1 MALRGVLLDIAGVL
15 YEGRAAIPGA
25 RAALAALRQTGLPL
39 RCVTNTSRQPARLL
53 RKALGEFGFDIAEE
67 EIFTATR
74 ALVAH
79 LRAHALRPLLL
90 VHPALDEEFA
100 GLQQDPCNAVV
111 VGDAA
116 ERFTYEGLN
125 AAFRLIL
132 DGAPLLAIAANR
144 YFRDD
149 DAMSLDAGPFVAALE
164 YAARTRAVLFGKP
177 APAFFHAVLAD
188 LRIDPQEAV
197 MIGDDVEAD
206 VNGALAAGIPAIL
219 VRTGKYRAGDEQRA
233 SAGGR
238 CAASLREA
246 VDTLFAPTAP

>member
-1 MALRGVLLDIAGVL
+1 
-15 YEGRAAIPGA
+15 
-25 RAALAALRQTGLPL
+25 
-39 RCVTNTSRQPARLL
+39 
-53 RKALGEFGFDIAEE
+53 
-67 EIFTATR
+67 
-74 ALVAH
+74 
-79 LRAHALRPLLL
+79 
-90 VHPALDEEFA
+90 
-100 GLQQDPCNAVV
+100 
-111 VGDAA
+111 
-116 ERFTYEGLN
+116 
-125 AAFRLIL
+125 
-132 DGAPLLAIAANR
+132 
-144 YFRDD
+144 
-149 DAMSLDAGPFVAALE
+149 MSLDAGPFVAALE